1 MRKNRLIHYL
11 FIIIS
16 ATMISTSMFDRNQAW
31 GNENAF
37 AGFWQSENGSI
48 VQVYGDK
55 GVLKDTAFEPWK
67 KFINQTTIK
76 NIRPLD
82 AHWTADEWLINAGVT
97 FWAHAI
103 WRLSDNKI
111 SRFINVNGKI
121 IETYFVKINIA
132 SLPQHLSGNEK
143 LSFTATPSSGS
154 SSPHSFE
161 IAPVVFRFEYE
172 EPSLMSEKGFLYGIM
187 GRYAYNHKAVMIDSS
202 LEYAAGSLDYDGST
216 WGGTP
221 VKADTDDYLF
231 EIRTLLGG
239 NIYQG
244 KNKVTPFLGFGL
256 RYWNDTIQGSGGY
269 AREILYL
276 YTPIGFKLTGPVS
289 SKWSWGFSGEYDLFW
304 KGWVTSHL
312 SDADPG
318 YNDPENTQ
326 SFGDGFGVRISFQF
340 RNHISTRLSWY
351 IEPFFRYWD
360 VGPSDYAILTY
371 YGAPTG
377 LFVYEPENNTL
388 TYGVTFGFGF

>member
-1 MRKNRLIHYL
+1 
-11 FIIIS
+11 
-16 ATMISTSMFDRNQAW
+16 MFDCNQAW
-31 GNENAF
+31 GNENPF

-48 VQVYGDK
+48 
-55 GVLKDTAFEPWK
+55 
-67 KFINQTTIK
+67 
-76 NIRPLD
+76 
-82 AHWTADEWLINAGVT
+82 
-97 FWAHAI
+97 
-103 WRLSDNKI
+103 
-111 SRFINVNGKI
+111 
-121 IETYFVKINIA
+121 ETYFVKMNED
-132 SLPQHLSGNEK
+132 SLPQHLSGDEK
-143 LSFTATPSSGS
+143 LSVSASPSNGS
-154 SSPHSFE
+154 TSPHSFE
-161 IAPVVFRFEYE
+161 VAPIVFRFEYE
-172 EPSLMSEKGFLYGIM
+172 EPSVMTEKGFLSGVM
-187 GRYAYNHKAVMIDSS
+187 ARYAYNQGVVMFDCSF
-202 LEYAAGSLDYDGST
+202 EFAAGSLDYDGST

-256 RYWNDTIQGSGGY
+256 RYWNDTIQASGGY
-269 AREILYL
+269 EREILYL
-276 YTPIGFKLTGPVS
+276 YTPIGIKLAGPLS
-289 SKWSWGFSGEYDLFW
+289 RKWSWGFSGEYDLFW

-326 SFGDGFGVRISFQF
+326 SFGDGFGVRVSFQF
-340 RNHISTRLSWY
+340 RNHISTRFSWY

-377 LFVYEPENNTL
+377 IFVYEPENNTL